1 MQYYLQKNNLQ
12 KEFYSL
18 FFDMKFK
25 IDFSTYKNI
34 LKLALPA
41 IAGLSTQMVVSLV
54 DTAMIGRLDN
64 ATYALAAMGL
74 GVLATWA
81 IVSFFSS
88 LATGTHVLIAH
99 NNGSKDFLRCGKV
112 LDSSIVFGF
121 IIGIIVSLVFVFFS
135 STIANFFAA
144 DFTVGNL
151 AADYLFYRFL
161 GIPFFLITVSFRGFY
176 FGIGNTKVFMISGI
190 LINLFNIIFNY
201 IFIYGEF
208 GIEPMGLAGAGLGS
222 TLATICDAVF
232 YFVVAISSG
241 YRHKYNLFRSIVPD
255 LKILKK
261 ILSISLPVSF
271 QNVFILIGF
280 LSFVAITG
288 LIGTAEQAASQLVI
302 SSLFVSIMPCFG
314 FGIAAQTLVATAIGD
329 DNIKLAKNLGN
340 ETSKLATIY
349 TIFVGLIFT
358 IIPDQFLLIITTDR
372 DLIQV
377 AIPALKIAGF
387 GQIFY
392 AIGVVLSNG
401 LQAKGNSLFVMA
413 AEVIMNCLI
422 FVPAGYFFG
431 VFMGYG
437 LKGAWATLP
446 VYIIIYSSA
455 IFIKFNYGDWSK
467 AKNIS

>member
-1 MQYYLQKNNLQ
+1 M
-12 KEFYSL
+12 E
-18 FFDMKFK
+18 KFVD
-25 IDFSTYKNI
+25 IYAYKKI

-41 IAGLSTQMVVSLV
+41 IAGLSTQMIVSLV
-54 DTAMIGRLDN
+54 DTAMVGRLDN
-64 ATYALAAMGL
+64 ATYSLAAMGL

-88 LATGTHVLIAH
+88 LATGTHVLIAQ
-99 NNGSKDFLRCGKV
+99 NNGASDFFRCGKV
-112 LDSSIVFGF
+112 LDT
-121 IIGIIVSLVFVFFS
+121 SLVFSFVIGLSVALVFILFS
-135 STIANFFAA
+135 FDIAHFFAA
-144 DFTVGNL
+144 DYTVGDL
-151 AADYLFYRFL
+151 AGNYLFYRFM

-176 FGIGNTKVFMISGI
+176 FGIGNTKIFMFSGV
-190 LINLFNIIFNY
+190 LVNLLNIIFNY
-201 IFIYGEF
+201 IFIYGCF

-222 TLATICDAVF
+222 TIATICDAVY
-232 YFVVAISSG
+232 YFFVAVSFDFKN
-241 YRHKYNLFRSIVPD
+241 KYNLFKHVIPD
-255 LKILKK
+255 SQILKK
-261 ILSISLPVSF
+261 ILSIALPVSF

-314 FGIAAQTLVATAIGD
+314 FGIAAQTLVATYIGN
-329 DNIKLAKNLGN
+329 DNIKAAKYFGN

-349 TIFVGLIFT
+349 TIFIGFIFT
-358 IIPDQFLLIITTDR
+358 FIPDQFLLIITTDR
-372 DLIQV
+372 ELINV

-401 LQAKGNSLFVMA
+401 LQSKGNSLFVMA
-413 AEVIMNCLI
+413 AEVIMNCLV

-431 VFMGYG
+431 VYLGYG

-446 VYIIIYSSA
+446 VYVIIFSAA